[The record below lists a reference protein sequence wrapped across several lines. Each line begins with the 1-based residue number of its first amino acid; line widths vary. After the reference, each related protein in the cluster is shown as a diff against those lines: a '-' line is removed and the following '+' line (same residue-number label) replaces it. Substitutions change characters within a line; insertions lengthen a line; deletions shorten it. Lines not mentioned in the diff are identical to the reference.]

1 MLRTESRVED
11 YRLADE
17 VSSGGKLLSD
27 VKIDYL
33 TYLVGGKNCSPE
45 TIRSY
50 KMKIGYLEEYL
61 IRKFNGPVY
70 LDDITFRDLDSFII
84 DMSTVRGWQP
94 NSVKQCHY
102 ALRAFFSYCQRKE
115 LISKNIADQMDPI
128 SGERKEREHLS
139 KAEFERLESAIEHP
153 LVKKVVITLFYSGMR
168 ISECLNLSIGDVD
181 LSKNVIKVREA
192 KNKAFREIPL
202 HQRLKELFADHLAD
216 VDSQDPFVRKRR
228 LFATSKSGKVTPS
241 YVNQIIREA
250 TVEAGLTG
258 KVTAHTL
265 RHSFA
270 SLLIKKNCNLVYVQK
285 LLGHADLR
293 TTSIYTHA
301 KMDDLVGS
309 VDLL

>member
-1 MLRTESRVED
+1 MLKTENRVDD
-11 YRLADE
+11 YRQSNEVNDE
-17 VSSGGKLLSD
+17 SMLLSD
-27 VKIDYL
+27 VREKYL
-33 TYLVGGKNCSPE
+33 AQLAGGKNCSNE

-50 KMKIGYLEEYL
+50 KTKIGYLEEYL

-70 LDDITFRDLDSFII
+70 LDDITFHDLDSFII
-84 DMSTVRGWQP
+84 HMSTERKWKP

-115 LISKNIADQMDPI
+115 LIKKNIAEQMEPVN
-128 SGERKEREHLS
+128 GERKEREHLS
-139 KAEFERLESAIEHP
+139 KAEFDRLENAIKHP
-153 LVKKVVITLFYSGMR
+153 LVKKVVVTLFYSGMR
-168 ISECLNLSIGDVD
+168 ISECLNLVIADVD
-181 LSKNVIKVREA
+181 LNKNVIKVREA
-192 KNKAFREIPL
+192 KNNTFREIPL
-202 HQRLKELFADHLAD
+202 HRRLKELLEDHLKD
-216 VDSQDPFVRKRR
+216 LNLQDPFVRKQR
-228 LFATSKSGKVTPS
+228 LFATKTSGKITAA
-241 YVNQIIREA
+241 YVNQIIGKAKE
-250 TVEAGLTG
+250 EAGLHG

-270 SLLIKKNCNLVYVQK
+270 SRLIKKNCNLVYVQK

>member
-1 MLRTESRVED
+1 MLKTENKVKD
-11 YRLADE
+11 YSSKDE
-17 VSSGGKLLSD
+17 VSSSSKLLSD
-27 VKIDYL
+27 VKNDYL

-61 IRKFNGPVY
+61 INKFNGPVY

-84 DMSTVRGWQP
+84 HMSTERNWKP

-128 SGERKEREHLS
+128 SGERKERNHLS
-139 KAEFERLESAIEHP
+139 KAEFDRLENAIKHP
-153 LVKKVVITLFYSGMR
+153 LVKKVVVTLFYSGMR
-168 ISECLNLSIGDVD
+168 ITECLNLTIGDVD

-192 KNKAFREIPL
+192 KNKTFREIPL
-202 HQRLKELFADHLAD
+202 HQRLKNLLEEHLVD
-216 VDSQDPFVRKRR
+216 VDLQDPFVRKQR
-228 LFATSKSGKVTPS
+228 LFATSKSGKVTSS

-250 TVEAGLTG
+250 KEEAGLTG

-270 SLLIKKNCNLVYVQK
+270 SRLIKKNCNLVYVQK

-293 TTSIYTHA
+293 TTSVYTHA

>member
-1 MLRTESRVED
+1 MLKTESRIED

-17 VSSGGKLLSD
+17 ASCKGKLLSD
-27 VKIDYL
+27 VKNDYL

-50 KMKIGYLEEYL
+50 RTKIGYLEEYL

-84 DMSTVRGWQP
+84 DMSANRGWKP

-102 ALRAFFSYCQRKE
+102 TLRTFFSYCQRKE
-115 LISKNIADQMDPI
+115 LIIKNIADQMEPVK
-128 SGERKEREHLS
+128 GEKKERGHLS
-139 KAEFERLESAIEHP
+139 KAEFDKLESAIEHP

-168 ISECLNLSIGDVD
+168 ITECLNMTIGDVD
-181 LSKNVIKVREA
+181 LNKGTIKVREA

-202 HQRLKELFADHLAD
+202 HQRLKELLEEHLSDADL
-216 VDSQDPFVRKRR
+216 QDPLVRKKR
-228 LFATSKSGKVTPS
+228 LFATSKSGKISAV
-241 YVNQIIREA
+241 YVNQIIRGAKEA
-250 TVEAGLTG
+250 ANLPD

-270 SLLIKKNCNLVYVQK
+270 TRLIKKNCNLVYVQK